1 MTAALAFSFLLLL
14 ARLYDFFWPY
24 SYHCAHGDFFQYAC
38 NVQYACNNTDIDYDY
53 VTQHHKL
60 HDCMFICEVYFNIL
74 CQG

>member
-1 MTAALAFSFLLLL
+1 M
-14 ARLYDFFWPY
+14 
-24 SYHCAHGDFFQYAC
+24 
-38 NVQYACNNTDIDYDY
+38 DIDYDY